1 MTYACKTKFRV
12 IKFMILSLEALRGL
26 AALVVAF
33 YHYPGASILWIPQ
46 GFMAVYL
53 FFSLSGFVI
62 ALNYFNKID
71 NFKSLISFQ
80 KKRFFR
86 LYPVHIFVLILI
98 LLIQCLKYV
107 AIELGLPAGQE
118 AFGGFSGGESW
129 YTLRDFILHIFLL
142 QAVTDYGYYLS
153 WNGAAWT
160 ISTEFYTYFVFAI
173 LVLIS
178 FRKSYIFI
186 TLSVIYLIFSK
197 EIFQFINS
205 IFDFAIFS
213 GQFENCILFF
223 LSGSLMFFI
232 YEKVKYRF
240 NDYIFY
246 ILLIPCLYF
255 KDYLSN
261 HILFSIIILLVALL
275 KKDSI
280 TNIVLNN
287 KHLVYLGTI
296 SYSFYMI
303 HQVVL
308 YLYIQILKVLNLGV
322 SFSNEQSSGGT
333 GSVLYD
339 TMITVSYI
347 AISII
352 LAIFMQKLIEQKFR
366 IK

>member
-1 MTYACKTKFRV
+1 
-12 IKFMILSLEALRGL
+12 MILGLETLRGL

-33 YHYPGASILWIPQ
+33 YHYPGGSVLWIPQ

-71 NFKSLISFQ
+71 NLRSLVSFQ

-98 LLIQCLKYV
+98 LFIQCLKFV

-118 AFGGFSGGESW
+118 AFGGHPTTGSW
-129 YTLRDFILHIFLL
+129 YTLRDFVLHVFLL
-142 QAVTDYGYYLS
+142 QAVLDYGYFLS

-160 ISTEFYTYFVFAI
+160 ISTEFYTYFLFAI

-186 TLSVIYLIFSK
+186 TLSITYLIFSN
-197 EIFQFINS
+197 EIFQFINT
-205 IFDFAIFS
+205 IFDFKIFS
-213 GQFENCILFF
+213 SQFEDCILFF

-232 YEKVKYRF
+232 YERFKLRF
-240 NDYIFY
+240 NDFIFY
-246 ILLIPCLYF
+246 IFLIPCLYF
-255 KDYLSN
+255 KEYLPN

-275 KKDSI
+275 KKNSI
-280 TNIVLNN
+280 SNIILSY
-287 KHLVYLGTI
+287 KPLVYLGTI

-308 YLYIQILKVLNLGV
+308 YLFVQVLKVLNLGV
-322 SFSNEQSSGGT
+322 SFSSVKSSGGT
-333 GSVLYD
+333 QSVFFD
-339 TMITVSYI
+339 TMITISYTV
-347 AISII
+347 ISII
-352 LAIFMQKLIEQKFR
+352 LAIFMHKFIERKFR
-366 IK
+366 IKI

>member
-1 MTYACKTKFRV
+1 
-12 IKFMILSLEALRGL
+12 MILGLETLRGL

-33 YHYPGASILWIPQ
+33 YHYPGGSVLWIPQ

-71 NFKSLISFQ
+71 NLRSLVSFQ

-98 LLIQCLKYV
+98 LFIQCLKFV

-118 AFGGFSGGESW
+118 AFGGHPSTGSW
-129 YTLRDFILHIFLL
+129 YTLRDFVLHVFLL
-142 QAVTDYGYYLS
+142 QAVLEYGYFLS
-153 WNGAAWT
+153 WNSAAWT
-160 ISTEFYTYFVFAI
+160 ISTEFYTYLLFAI

-205 IFDFAIFS
+205 IFYIFTP
-213 GQFENCILFF
+213 QFEHFILFF

-232 YEKVKYRF
+232 YERIKYRF

-246 ILLIPCLYF
+246 IFLIPCLYF
-255 KDYLSN
+255 KDYLPN

-275 KKDSI
+275 KKSSI
-280 TNIVLNN
+280 SNIILSY
-287 KHLVYLGTI
+287 KPLVYLGTI

-308 YLYIQILKVLNLGV
+308 YLFVQVLKVLNLGV
-322 SFSNEQSSGGT
+322 SFSSVKSSGGT
-333 GSVLYD
+333 QSVFFD
-339 TMITVSYI
+339 TMIAISYT

-352 LAIFMQKLIEQKFR
+352 LAIFMHKFIERKFR
-366 IK
+366 IKI

>member
-1 MTYACKTKFRV
+1 
-12 IKFMILSLEALRGL
+12 MILGLETLRGL
-26 AALVVAF
+26 AALIVAF
-33 YHYPGASILWIPQ
+33 YHYPSESILWVPQ

-71 NFKSLISFQ
+71 NLKSLVTFQ

-98 LLIQCLKYV
+98 LLIQCLKFV

-118 AFGGFSGGESW
+118 AFGGHEATGSW
-129 YTLRDFILHIFLL
+129 YTLRDFILHVFLL
-142 QAVTDYGYYLS
+142 QAVLDYGYFLS

-160 ISTEFYTYFVFAI
+160 ISTEFYTYFIFAI

-186 TLSVIYLIFSK
+186 SLSIIYLIFSQ

-205 IFDFAIFS
+205 IFNFKIFS
-213 GQFENCILFF
+213 VQFEHCILFF

-232 YEKVKYRF
+232 YEKIKYRF

-255 KDYLSN
+255 KSFLPN

-275 KKDSI
+275 KKNSV
-280 TNIVLNN
+280 TNIIISN
-287 KHLVYLGTI
+287 KSLVYLGTI

-308 YLYIQILKVLNLGV
+308 YLFVQVLKVFGLGV
-322 SFSNEQSSGGT
+322 SFSGEISSGGT
-333 GSVLYD
+333 DNILYD
-339 TMITVSYI
+339 TMITISYTSV
-347 AISII
+347 SII
-352 LAIFMQKLIEQKFR
+352 LAIFMHKFIEHKFR
-366 IK
+366 VKN

>member
-1 MTYACKTKFRV
+1 
-12 IKFMILSLEALRGL
+12 MILGLETLRGL

-33 YHYPGASILWIPQ
+33 FHYPGGSILWIPK

-62 ALNYFNKID
+62 ALNYFNKI
-71 NFKSLISFQ
+71 NNLRSLVSFQ

-86 LYPVHIFVLILI
+86 LYPIHIFVLILV
-98 LLIQCLKYV
+98 LLIQCLKFV

-118 AFGGFSGGESW
+118 AFGGHPSTGSW
-129 YTLRDFILHIFLL
+129 YTLRDFVLHVFLL
-142 QAVTDYGYYLS
+142 QAVLEYGYFLS
-153 WNGAAWT
+153 WNSAAWT
-160 ISTEFYTYFVFAI
+160 ISTEFYTYLLFAI

-205 IFDFAIFS
+205 IFYIFTP
-213 GQFENCILFF
+213 QFEHCILFF

-232 YEKVKYRF
+232 YERIKYRF

-246 ILLIPCLYF
+246 IFLIPCLYF
-255 KDYLSN
+255 KDYLPN

-275 KKDSI
+275 KKSSI
-280 TNIVLNN
+280 SNIILSY
-287 KHLVYLGTI
+287 KPLVYLGTI

-308 YLYIQILKVLNLGV
+308 YLFIQVLKIFSLGV
-322 SFSNEQSSGGT
+322 SFSDGLSSGGT
-333 GSVLYD
+333 GSILFD
-339 TMITVSYI
+339 TIITISYTSISIVI
-347 AISII
+347 AI
-352 LAIFMQKLIEQKFR
+352 LMNKFIEAKYR
-366 IK
+366 IR

>member
-1 MTYACKTKFRV
+1 
-12 IKFMILSLEALRGL
+12 MILGLETLRGL

-33 YHYPGASILWIPQ
+33 YHYPGGSVLWIPQ

-71 NFKSLISFQ
+71 NLRSLVSFQ

-98 LLIQCLKYV
+98 LFIQCLKFV

-118 AFGGFSGGESW
+118 AFGGHPSTGSW
-129 YTLRDFILHIFLL
+129 YTLRDFVLHVFLL
-142 QAVTDYGYYLS
+142 QAVLEYGYFLS
-153 WNGAAWT
+153 WNSAAWT
-160 ISTEFYTYFVFAI
+160 ISTEFYTYLLFAI

-205 IFDFAIFS
+205 IFYIFTP
-213 GQFENCILFF
+213 QFEHCILFF

-232 YEKVKYRF
+232 YERIKYRF

-246 ILLIPCLYF
+246 IFLIPCLYF
-255 KDYLSN
+255 KDYLPN

-275 KKDSI
+275 KKSSI
-280 TNIVLNN
+280 SNIILSY
-287 KHLVYLGTI
+287 KPLVYLGTI

-308 YLYIQILKVLNLGV
+308 YLFVQVLKVLNLGV
-322 SFSNEQSSGGT
+322 SFSSVKSSGGT
-333 GSVLYD
+333 QSVFFD
-339 TMITVSYI
+339 TMITISYT

-352 LAIFMQKLIEQKFR
+352 LAIFMHKFIERKFR
-366 IK
+366 IKI

>member
-1 MTYACKTKFRV
+1 
-12 IKFMILSLEALRGL
+12 MILGLETLRGL

-33 YHYPGASILWIPQ
+33 FHYPGGSILWIPQ

-62 ALNYFNKID
+62 ALNYFNKI
-71 NFKSLISFQ
+71 NNLRSLISFQ

-86 LYPVHIFVLILI
+86 LYPIHIFVLILV
-98 LLIQCLKYV
+98 LLIQCLKFV

-118 AFGGFSGGESW
+118 AFGGHPSTGSW
-129 YTLRDFILHIFLL
+129 YTLRDFVLHVFLL
-142 QAVTDYGYYLS
+142 QAVLEYGYFLS
-153 WNGAAWT
+153 WNAAAWT
-160 ISTEFYTYFVFAI
+160 ISTEFYTYLLFAI

-205 IFDFAIFS
+205 IFYIFTP
-213 GQFENCILFF
+213 QFEHCILFF

-232 YEKVKYRF
+232 YERIKYRF

-246 ILLIPCLYF
+246 IFLIPCLYF
-255 KDYLSN
+255 KEYLPN

-275 KKDSI
+275 KKNSI
-280 TNIVLNN
+280 SNIILSY
-287 KHLVYLGTI
+287 KPLVYLGTI

-308 YLYIQILKVLNLGV
+308 YLFIQVLKIFSLGV
-322 SFSNEQSSGGT
+322 SFSSGLSSGGT
-333 GSVLYD
+333 GSILFD
-339 TMITVSYI
+339 TMITISYTSISIVI
-347 AISII
+347 AI
-352 LAIFMQKLIEQKFR
+352 LMNKFIEAKYR
-366 IK
+366 IR

>member
-1 MTYACKTKFRV
+1 
-12 IKFMILSLEALRGL
+12 MILSLEALRGL

-62 ALNYFNKID
+62 ALNYFNKIN
-71 NFKSLISFQ
+71 NFKSLVSFQ

-118 AFGGFSGGESW
+118 AFGGYSGGESW
-129 YTLRDFILHIFLL
+129 YSLRDFILHIFLL
-142 QAVTDYGYYLS
+142 QAITDHGFFLS
-153 WNGAAWT
+153 WNAAAWT

-205 IFDFAIFS
+205 IFYIFTP
-213 GQFENCILFF
+213 QFEHCILFF

-232 YEKVKYRF
+232 YERIKYRF

-246 ILLIPCLYF
+246 IFLIPCLYF
-255 KDYLSN
+255 KDYLPN

-275 KKDSI
+275 KKSSI
-280 TNIVLNN
+280 SNIILSY
-287 KHLVYLGTI
+287 KPLVYLGTI

-308 YLYIQILKVLNLGV
+308 YLFVQVLKVLNLGV
-322 SFSNEQSSGGT
+322 SFSSVKSSGGT
-333 GSVLYD
+333 QSVFFD
-339 TMITVSYI
+339 TMIAISYT

-352 LAIFMQKLIEQKFR
+352 LAIFMHKFIERKFR
-366 IK
+366 IKI

>member
-1 MTYACKTKFRV
+1 
-12 IKFMILSLEALRGL
+12 MILGLETLRGL

-33 YHYPGASILWIPQ
+33 YHYPGGSILWVPQ

-71 NFKSLISFQ
+71 NLRSLVSFQ

-98 LLIQCLKYV
+98 LLIQCLKFV

-118 AFGGFSGGESW
+118 AFGGHPSTGSW
-129 YTLRDFILHIFLL
+129 YTLRDFISHIFLL
-142 QAVTDYGYYLS
+142 QAVSTHGYHLS
-153 WNGAAWT
+153 WNSAAWT
-160 ISTEFYTYFVFAI
+160 ISTEFYTYFTFAI

-178 FRKSYIFI
+178 FRKPYIFI
-186 TLSVIYLIFSK
+186 FLSIIYLNFDE
-197 EIFQFINS
+197 EIFKFVHS
-205 IFDFAIFS
+205 IFGFKVFTYIF
-213 GQFENCILFF
+213 QECILYF

-232 YEKVKYRF
+232 YERIKYRF

-246 ILLIPCLYF
+246 IFLIPCLYF
-255 KDYLSN
+255 KEYLPN
-261 HILFSIIILLVALL
+261 HILFSIVILLVALL
-275 KKDSI
+275 KKNSI
-280 TNIVLNN
+280 SNIILSY
-287 KHLVYLGTI
+287 KPLVYLGTI

-308 YLYIQILKVLNLGV
+308 YLFIQVLKIFNLGV
-322 SFSNEQSSGGT
+322 SFSGGKSSGGT
-333 GSVLYD
+333 ESIFFD
-339 TMITVSYI
+339 TIITISYT

-352 LAIFMQKLIEQKFR
+352 VAIFMHKFIEQKFR
-366 IK
+366 IKS

>member
-1 MTYACKTKFRV
+1 
-12 IKFMILSLEALRGL
+12 MILGLETLRGL

-33 YHYPGASILWIPQ
+33 YHYPGGSILWIPQ

-71 NFKSLISFQ
+71 SFRSLISFQ

-98 LLIQCLKYV
+98 LLIQCLKFV

-118 AFGGFSGGESW
+118 AFGGHPNTGSW
-129 YTLRDFILHIFLL
+129 YTLKDFILHVFLL
-142 QAVTDYGYYLS
+142 QAVLDYGYFLS

-160 ISTEFYTYFVFAI
+160 ISTEFYTYFLFAI

-186 TLSVIYLIFSK
+186 ALSICYLIFSN
-197 EIFQFINS
+197 EIFQFINT
-205 IFDFAIFS
+205 IFNFKVFS
-213 GQFENCILFF
+213 GQFKNCILFF
-223 LSGSLMFFI
+223 LSGSLVFFI
-232 YEKVKYRF
+232 YEKIKYRF

-246 ILLIPCLYF
+246 IFLVPCLYF
-255 KDYLSN
+255 QEYLPN

-275 KKDSI
+275 KKNSI
-280 TNIVLNN
+280 SNIILSY
-287 KHLVYLGTI
+287 KPLVYLGTI

-308 YLYIQILKVLNLGV
+308 YLFIQILKVFSLGV
-322 SFSNEQSSGGT
+322 SFSGELSSGGT
-333 GSVLYD
+333 GSILFD
-339 TMITVSYI
+339 TMITISYTSISISI
-347 AISII
+347 AI
-352 LAIFMQKLIEQKFR
+352 LMNKFIEAKYR
-366 IK
+366 IR

>member
-1 MTYACKTKFRV
+1 
-12 IKFMILSLEALRGL
+12 MILSLEALRGL

-33 YHYPGASILWIPQ
+33 YHYPGASILFIPQ

-62 ALNYFNKID
+62 ALNYFNKIN
-71 NFKSLISFQ
+71 NFKSLVSFQ

-118 AFGGFSGGESW
+118 AFGGYSGGESW

-142 QAVTDYGYYLS
+142 QAITDHGFFLS
-153 WNGAAWT
+153 WNAAAWT

-205 IFDFAIFS
+205 IFYIFTP
-213 GQFENCILFF
+213 QFEHCILFF

-232 YEKVKYRF
+232 YERIKYRF

-246 ILLIPCLYF
+246 IFLIPCLYF
-255 KDYLSN
+255 KDYLPN

-275 KKDSI
+275 KKSSI
-280 TNIVLNN
+280 SNIILSY
-287 KHLVYLGTI
+287 KPLVYLGTI

-308 YLYIQILKVLNLGV
+308 YLFVQVLKVLNLGV
-322 SFSNEQSSGGT
+322 SFSSVKSSGGT
-333 GSVLYD
+333 QSVFFD
-339 TMITVSYI
+339 TMIAISYT

-352 LAIFMQKLIEQKFR
+352 LAIFMHKFIERKFR
-366 IK
+366 IKI

>member
-1 MTYACKTKFRV
+1 
-12 IKFMILSLEALRGL
+12 MILSLETLRGL

-33 YHYPGASILWIPQ
+33 YHYPGGSILWIPQ

-62 ALNYFNKID
+62 ALNYFNKI
-71 NFKSLISFQ
+71 NNLRSLVSFQ

-118 AFGGFSGGESW
+118 AFGGHAGGESW
-129 YTLRDFILHIFLL
+129 YTLRDFVLHVFLL
-142 QAVTDYGYYLS
+142 QAVLDYGYFLS
-153 WNGAAWT
+153 WNAAAWT
-160 ISTEFYTYFVFAI
+160 ISTEFYTYFLFAI

-186 TLSVIYLIFSK
+186 TLSISYLIFSN

-205 IFDFAIFS
+205 IFNFRIFTA
-213 GQFENCILFF
+213 QFEHCILFF

-232 YEKVKYRF
+232 YERIKYRF

-246 ILLIPCLYF
+246 IFLIPCLYF
-255 KDYLSN
+255 KEYLPN
-261 HILFSIIILLVALL
+261 HILYSIIILLVALL
-275 KKDSI
+275 KKNTIS
-280 TNIVLNN
+280 NIILSY
-287 KHLVYLGTI
+287 KPLVYLGTI

-308 YLYIQILKVLNLGV
+308 YLFVQVLKVFNLGL
-322 SFSNEQSSGGT
+322 SFSGDKSSGGT
-333 GSVLYD
+333 ESIFFD
-339 TMITVSYI
+339 TIITISYV

-352 LAIFMQKLIEQKFR
+352 VAIFMHKFIEHKFR
-366 IK
+366 IKS

>member
-1 MTYACKTKFRV
+1 
-12 IKFMILSLEALRGL
+12 MILGLETLRGL
-26 AALVVAF
+26 AALIVAF
-33 YHYPGASILWIPQ
+33 YHFPSESILWVPQ

-71 NFKSLISFQ
+71 NFKSLVSFQ
-80 KKRFFR
+80 KKRFYR
-86 LYPVHIFVLILI
+86 LYPIHIFVLILI
-98 LLIQCLKYV
+98 LLIQCLKFI
-107 AIELGLPAGQE
+107 AIKLGLPAGQE
-118 AFGGFSGGESW
+118 AFGGHDITGSW

-142 QAVTDYGYYLS
+142 QAVIEYGYFLS

-160 ISTEFYTYFVFAI
+160 ISTEFYTYFIFAI

-186 TLSVIYLIFSK
+186 TLSIIYLNFSDKIF
-197 EIFQFINS
+197 ELINS
-205 IFDFAIFS
+205 IFDFKIFS
-213 GQFENCILFF
+213 TQFEHCILFF

-232 YEKVKYRF
+232 YEKIKFRL

-246 ILLIPCLYF
+246 IFLIPCLFF
-255 KDYLSN
+255 KDYLPN

-275 KKDSI
+275 KKDSMSDK
-280 TNIVLNN
+280 LLSN
-287 KHLVYLGTI
+287 KSLVYLGTI

-308 YLYIQILKVLNLGV
+308 YLFIQVLKVFSLGV
-322 SFSNEQSSGGT
+322 SFTSDESTGGT
-333 GSVLYD
+333 ESVLFD
-339 TMITVSYI
+339 TMITISYT

-352 LAIFMQKLIEQKFR
+352 IAIFMHKFIEQKFR
-366 IK
+366 VKNQKSS